1 MLRSTDTA
9 FEVKLPDSVL
19 AGVRAKSEQLH
30 LAGKRLVSDAEWSKL
45 QHEVRCFKAVTAF
58 ALFCHAVYYLPTGH
72 TSCHF
77 LAYLHCGGLCDQ
89 VMCVLPVVFDSLA
102 RDVRTV

>member
-1 MLRSTDTA
+1 MLHSTDTA

-45 QHEVRCFKAVTAF
+45 QHEVRCFNAVTAF
-58 ALFCHAVYYLPTGH
+58 ALFSHYMYIDNCNRTPIVSLSCVY
-72 TSCHF
+72 SSWS
-77 LAYLHCGGLCDQ
+77 
-89 VMCVLPVVFDSLA
+89 VV
-102 RDVRTV
+102 

>member
-1 MLRSTDTA
+1 MLHSVDTA

-45 QHEVRCFKAVTAF
+45 QHEVRRFKLATAF
-58 ALFCHAVYYLPTGH
+58 TLL
-72 TSCHF
+72 S
-77 LAYLHCGGLCDQ
+77 
-89 VMCVLPVVFDSLA
+89 
-102 RDVRTV
+102 